1 MRTRA
6 HAHTRGLTPRPALLR
21 GFVAPRQLAA
31 TSFSTL
37 VPDAQQRGAAPGWR
51 LTARLQKVI
60 QKCRKVAK
68 SLEVKKNFL
77 IFAPN
82 LNFNDMKKMRKI
94 YGKGAKVWYYRY
106 ITSSITE
113 IYDENKCY
121 KFDVSNLNEFKEI
134 FC

>member
-1 MRTRA
+1 MRTRT

-21 GFVAPRQLAA
+21 GFAAPRQLPA
-31 TSFSTL
+31 THFS
-37 VPDAQQRGAAPGWR
+37 PMISPSCPGGFAPGWR
-51 LTARLQKVI
+51 LTAQLPKVN

-68 SLEVKKNFL
+68 SLEVKKSFL

-82 LNFNDMKKMRKI
+82 LKFTDMKRMRKI

-106 ITSSITE
+106 LTSTITE
-113 IYDENKCY
+113 IYDENKRY